1 MDGILKHKHSVN
13 KEMNAF
19 KEEKKKVGVIIL
31 LIYTNTL
38 LSWYIVRFLNL
49 LTNWSNCIHKNIFK
63 TMDPVATATMVSL

>member
-19 KEEKKKVGVIIL
+19 KEKKKVGVIIL

-38 LSWYIVRFLNL
+38 LSWYIVCFLNL
-49 LTNWSNCIHKNIFK
+49 LTNGSNCIHKNIFK

>member
-49 LTNWSNCIHKNIFK
+49 LTN
-63 TMDPVATATMVSL
+63 

>member
-1 MDGILKHKHSVN
+1 
-13 KEMNAF
+13 MNAF
-19 KEEKKKVGVIIL
+19 KEKKKVGVIIF

-49 LTNWSNCIHKNIFK
+49 LSNCIHKNIFK